1 MSALVLIDVLGNV
14 MASPRRRKRVAI
26 VGTLVVVVAPL
37 VFLAAHYTTSGSP
50 ENANGPYVSDS
61 FYKEPTHVP
70 FTAAKRHAVSLV
82 LAKFIDG
89 AVSRHDLAGTWD
101 LAGPGLRQGLTR
113 QDWLEGQ
120 LPLVPFAASKR
131 GQGSWSVV
139 NYSYENK
146 VGLELLMFPEQGSGQ
161 LATVE
166 TDVVRGRDGR
176 WRVNYWMIT
185 KLHGPGSA
193 AAADSASAM
202 SEGPPNVHKLPGKKK
217 AQAAAA
223 RRQAAG
229 GQPLDPNG
237 GVTRLDAKWLLVP
250 VGVLSLTLLTLI
262 GLGVGAWIR
271 NRRAAAAYS
280 RPR

>member
-1 MSALVLIDVLGNV
+1 VLGNV
-14 MASPRRRKRVAI
+14 LASPRRRKRWAI
-26 VGTLVVVVAPL
+26 VTTLVVVSVPL

-50 ENANGPYVSDS
+50 GNANGPYVSDS
-61 FYKEPTHVP
+61 FYREPKHAP
-70 FTAAKRHAVSLV
+70 FTAEKRRAVSAV

-89 AVSRHDLAGTWD
+89 AVSKHDLAGTWD
-101 LAGPGLRQGLTR
+101 LAGPGLRQGLNR
-113 QDWLEGQ
+113 EDWLKGQ

-131 GQGSWSVV
+131 GQGSWSLV
-139 NYSYENK
+139 NYSYRNK
-146 VGLELLMFPEQGSGQ
+146 VGLELLMFPQHRSGQ

-202 SEGPPNVHKLPGKKK
+202 SEGPPNVHKLPGKEKKK

-223 RRQAAG
+223 RREAADQ
-229 GQPLDPNG
+229 QPLDPTG
-237 GVTRLDAKWLLVP
+237 GVTHLDAKWLLVP
-250 VGVLSLTLLTLI
+250 VGLLSLTLLTLI
-262 GLGVGAWIR
+262 GLGVAAWIR

>member
-1 MSALVLIDVLGNV
+1 VT
-14 MASPRRRKRVAI
+14 
-26 VGTLVVVVAPL
+26 TLVVVSVPL

-50 ENANGPYVSDS
+50 GNANGPYVSDS
-61 FYKEPTHVP
+61 FYREPKHVP
-70 FTAAKRHAVSLV
+70 FTAEKRRAVSAV

-89 AVSRHDLAGTWD
+89 AVSKHDLVGTWD

-113 QDWLEGQ
+113 EDWLKGR
-120 LPLVPFAASKR
+120 LPLVPFAASQR
-131 GQGSWSVV
+131 GRGSWSLV
-139 NYSYENK
+139 NYWYRNK
-146 VGLELLMFPEQGSGQ
+146 VGLELLVFPERRSGQ

-202 SEGPPNVHKLPGKKK
+202 SEGPPNVHKLPGKEKKK

-223 RRQAAG
+223 RREAVDQ
-229 GQPLDPNG
+229 QPLDPTG
-237 GVTRLDAKWLLVP
+237 GVTHLDAKWLLVP
-250 VGVLSLTLLTLI
+250 VGLLSLTLLTLI
-262 GLGVGAWIR
+262 GLGVAAWIR
-271 NRRAAAAYS
+271 NRRAAAAY
-280 RPR
+280 PRAR